1 MAKISSRP
9 GREEIKQRRKE
20 IKKAQKELRQN
31 QKKEGLIAL
40 SRSTISNSKSEY
52 KDIEEER
59 QGRMDVI
66 TNQAMLFRS
75 MLPKVLKGLKR
86 IPDPRNPQKIK
97 HKLTVLIVYGILSFV
112 YQMSSRRE
120 ANREMTRP
128 QFVENL
134 KRVFPE
140 LESVPHHDTLM
151 RLLARI
157 DVNEIERTGIEII
170 RTLIRKK
177 KFKKYLING
186 RYSIAI
192 DGTQKLVRDKL
203 LDEQWLERKVGK
215 EQDKQK
221 QYYVYVLE
229 ANLVLRN
236 GMRIPLMSE
245 FLSYTG
251 GDNAD
256 NKQDCELKA
265 FKRLAPRLKEEFR
278 CLPIM
283 ILLDGLY
290 PKGPIIEI
298 CRKNNWD
305 FMMVLQ
311 DKSLPS
317 VWEEYEGLK
326 QLQAENCKRMIWG
339 DRMQRFRWVNGI
351 YYYRGANAK
360 KRLTLHVVICYEG
373 WKEVDNRTGE
383 IITKTSK
390 HAWISS
396 KPLSKDNIHERCNLG
411 ARYRWGI
418 ELEILDEKRH
428 GYQYEHCFS
437 YDWNVMKGYHYLM
450 RLGHLFNVI
459 AQYAQCLAN
468 TVRKFGVQGF
478 IRFVRETMAAPWLD
492 ANQIKE
498 RLAAPFQLRLI

>member
-31 QKKEGLIAL
+31 QKKEGLIPL

-52 KDIEEER
+52 KDIGEER
-59 QGRMDVI
+59 QARMDVI

-75 MLPKVLKGLKR
+75 MLPKVLKELKR
-86 IPDPRNPQKIK
+86 IPDPRNPKKIK
-97 HKLTVLIVYGILSFV
+97 HKLTVLFVYGILSFV

-134 KRVFPE
+134 KMVFPE

-157 DVNEIERTGIEII
+157 DVNEIERATIELV
-170 RTLIRKK
+170 RGLIRKK
-177 KFKKYLING
+177 KFNRYLING
-186 RYSIAI
+186 HYTIAI
-192 DGTQKLVRDKL
+192 DGTQKLVRDML
-203 LDEQWLERKVGK
+203 WDEQWLERKVGK
-215 EQDKQK
+215 EEDNQK

-229 ANLVLRN
+229 ANLVLGN
-236 GMRIPLMSE
+236 GMSIPLMSE
-245 FLSYTG
+245 FLSYTE
-251 GDNAD
+251 GDND
-256 NKQDCELKA
+256 NNKQDCELKA
-265 FKRLAPRLKEEFR
+265 FKRLAPRLKKEFR

-290 PKGPIIEI
+290 PNGTIIEI
-298 CRKNNWD
+298 CRDNNWD

-311 DKSLPS
+311 DKCLPS

-326 QLQAENCKRMIWG
+326 QLQSENLLKMIWG
-339 DRMQRFRWVNGI
+339 KRIQRFRWVNGI
-351 YYYRGANAK
+351 YYYWGANGK
-360 KRLTLHVVICYEG
+360 KRLTLHVVTCHEA
-373 WKEVDNRTGE
+373 WKEVDNKTAE
-383 IITKTSK
+383 IVTKTSR

-396 KPLSKDNIHERCNLG
+396 KPLNKDNIHRRCNLG

-418 ELEILDEKRH
+418 ESGILVEKRH
-428 GYQYEHCFS
+428 GYKYEHCFS

-450 RLGHLFNVI
+450 RLGHFLNVM
-459 AQYAQCLAN
+459 AQYAQCLVS
-468 TVRKFGVQGF
+468 TVRKFGVRGF

-492 ANQIKE
+492 AIQIKE

>member
-20 IKKAQKELRQN
+20 VKKAQKELRQN
-31 QKKEGLIAL
+31 QKEEGLIAL

-59 QGRMDVI
+59 QARTDVI

-75 MLPKVLKGLKR
+75 MLPKVLKELQR

-140 LESVPHHDTLM
+140 LENVPHHDTLM

-157 DVNEIERTGIEII
+157 DVNEIERTGIEIV

-186 RYSIAI
+186 QYSIAI
-192 DGTQKLVRDKL
+192 DGTQKLVRDML
-203 LDEQWLERKVGK
+203 WDEQWLERKVGK

-265 FKRLAPRLKEEFR
+265 FKRLSPRLKEEFR

-311 DKSLPS
+311 DKNLRS

-326 QLQAENCKRMIWG
+326 QLQAENSKRMIWG

-351 YYYRGANAK
+351 YYYWGANGK
-360 KRLTLHVVICYEG
+360 NRLTLHVVICYEG
-373 WKEVDNRTGE
+373 WKEVDNNTGE

-459 AQYAQCLAN
+459 AQYTQCLVN

-492 ANQIKE
+492 ANQIKK
-498 RLAAPFQLRLI
+498 RLAAPFHLRLI